1 MAMKT
6 NYVLVD
12 FESVQA
18 HPQIGTHLADEHF
31 RLILFMGANQARI
44 DVALAKALQPLGQR
58 VEYVTIGGAGRN
70 ALDFHIAYY
79 LGKLAAAQPDAYF
92 HVIAV
97 DKGYDPLLAH
107 LKECGVNAQ
116 RWPSISDIPIVKT
129 NGSASAD
136 DKLSIIIAYLV
147 RRGPQR
153 PASAKT
159 LKGSIVAL
167 FEPKLPEAEAVALID
182 ELERQGV
189 LSVQDNKVTYGL
201 PD

>member
-12 FESVQA
+12 FENVQA
-18 HPQIGTHLADEHF
+18 QPEVGAQLADEHF
-31 RLILFMGANQARI
+31 RLILFMGTNQVRI

-79 LGKLAAAQPDAYF
+79 LGKLTAAQPDAYF

-107 LKECGVNAQ
+107 LKEGGINAQ
-116 RWPSISDIPIVKT
+116 RWPCIADIPVLKT
-129 NGSASAD
+129 NSSGSTD
-136 DKLSIIIAYLV
+136 YKLSAIIANLV
-147 RRGPQR
+147 KRGAQR
-153 PASAKT
+153 PASPKT
-159 LKGSIVAL
+159 LSSSISNL
-167 FEPKLPEAEAVALID
+167 FQPKLQTAEVDSLVA

-189 LSVQDNKVTYGL
+189 LTVTGNKVSYGL